1 MKDQELLI
9 AIINVLKKGFRH
21 DVFSDVSTV
30 IQNRTNVSQGI

>member
-21 DVFSDVSTV
+21 DVFGNVPTGH
-30 IQNRTNVSQGI
+30 QNSTNVN

>member
-21 DVFSDVSTV
+21 DVFSDVPTGH
-30 IQNRTNVSQGI
+30 QNNANVN

>member
-21 DVFSDVSTV
+21 DVSSDVPSEH
-30 IQNRTNVSQGI
+30 